1 MVATIIVNFFCA
13 DLTAGAVN
21 SVLTDTPGAHVV
33 VVDNSE
39 SPAEAE
45 LLKAVLDGR
54 AQLLVNKR
62 NTGFG
67 AACNLGFA
75 ATDTDLVMLLNPDA
89 RAMPG
94 CIPILAAAL
103 HAHPELGAVSP
114 TQWWEPSGRW
124 LLPPAWLPTGIG
136 MWSVE
141 QAWRLPRWARRLSH
155 AYRRLALQA
164 WTAQVEVVRQRA
176 LSGGAMMVRRSSAL
190 AAGGLFDPAYFMYYE
205 DSDLCLRLRRAGM
218 ALALVPRATALH
230 EWSHSA
236 AKIGMMEASKEIYLK
251 QHFEGK
257 GAWAERLSRCTAQP
271 ARRQPLQY
279 EALSHLPEAIAVP
292 SEWYAGWLLE
302 VSPSP
307 LLVPAIGQLGQ
318 GPSVALPAPLMARLG
333 AGPLYL
339 RLGPAFA
346 DAPDARLYVS
356 ENSAACG

>member
-45 LLKAVLDGR
+45 LLKAALDGR
-54 AQLLVNKR
+54 AQLLVNKS

-75 ATDTDLVMLLNPDA
+75 AADTDLVMLLNPDA

-94 CIPILAAAL
+94 CIPNLAAAL
-103 HAHPELGAVSP
+103 PAHPALGADSP
-114 TQWWEPSGRW
+114 KQWWEPSGRW
-124 LLPPAWLPTGIG
+124 LLPPAWLPSGIG
-136 MWSVE
+136 MWSLE
-141 QAWRLPRWARRLSH
+141 QAWRLPRWARCLSD

-164 WTAQVEVVRQRA
+164 WTAHDDVVRQRA

-205 DSDLCLRLRRAGM
+205 DSDLCLRLRRAG
-218 ALALVPRATALH
+218 LALGLVPGATAVH
-230 EWSHSA
+230 DWSHST
-236 AKIGMMEASKEIYLK
+236 AKVGMMEASKEIYLQ
-251 QHFEGK
+251 QHFAGK

-271 ARRQPLQY
+271 ARPQPLEY
-279 EALSHLPEAIAVP
+279 EALSHLPEAIVVP
-292 SEWYAGWLLE
+292 SEWHAGWLLE

-307 LLVPAIGQLGQ
+307 LLVPAIGQMGR
-318 GPSVALPAPLMARLG
+318 GPTVALPAPLLARLG

-339 RLGPAFA
+339 RLGPALA
-346 DAPDARLYVS
+346 VAPDARLYVS
-356 ENSAACG
+356 TNAAASG

>member
-45 LLKAVLDGR
+45 LLKTVLDGR

-164 WTAQVEVVRQRA
+164 WTAQDEVVRQRA

-271 ARRQPLQY
+271 ARRSRCNTKPCLICPRPLRC
-279 EALSHLPEAIAVP
+279 PP
-292 SEWYAGWLLE
+292 NGTPAGCWR
-302 VSPSP
+302 
-307 LLVPAIGQLGQ
+307 
-318 GPSVALPAPLMARLG
+318 SVHHRCW
-333 AGPLYL
+333 YL
-339 RLGPAFA
+339 RSDSWVKGHQWRCL
-346 DAPDARLYVS
+346 RH
-356 ENSAACG
+356 

>member
-1 MVATIIVNFFCA
+1 MVTTIIVNFFCA

-45 LLKAVLDGR
+45 LLKADLDGR
-54 AQLLVNKR
+54 AELLVNKR

-75 ATDTDLVMLLNPDA
+75 ATDSDLVMLLNPDA

-94 CIPILAAAL
+94 CIPLLAAAL
-103 HAHPELGAVSP
+103 HANSELGAVSP
-114 TQWWEPSGRW
+114 MQWWEPSGRW
-124 LLPPAWLPTGIG
+124 LLPPSWLPSGIG
-136 MWSVE
+136 MWSLE
-141 QAWRLPRWARRLSH
+141 QAWRQSRWARGLSD

-164 WTAQVEVVRQRA
+164 WTAHDEMVRQRA

-205 DSDLCLRLRRAGM
+205 DSDLCLRLRRAG
-218 ALALVPRATALH
+218 LALGLVPGATAVH
-230 EWSHSA
+230 EWTHST
-236 AKIGMMEASKEIYLK
+236 AKVGMMEASKEIYLK
-251 QHFEGK
+251 QHFAGK

-271 ARRQPLQY
+271 ARPQPLEY

-292 SEWYAGWLLE
+292 SEWHVGWLLE

-318 GPSVALPAPLMARLG
+318 GPTVALPAQLLARLG

-339 RLGPAFA
+339 RLGPALA
-346 DAPDARLYVS
+346 QAPDARLYVS
-356 ENSAACG
+356 ANASASG